1 MSLYGMMRTGV
12 SGMAAQST
20 RLATVADNIA
30 NSGTNGYKRASVEFS
45 SLVIPNTGTN
55 YVSGGVAT
63 TIRYAIS
70 QAGNTQYT
78 TSGTD
83 LSIKGNGFFV
93 VQNSNGQPFLTRAD
107 SFVPD
112 NEGRLV
118 NAAGF
123 YLLGYSYENGIP
135 SPVANGYAGL
145 EPVRITNNELQATPT
160 TLANYSANLP
170 YTADVVAAASLP
182 STNDPNAEFTAKRSL
197 VVYDNVGQEVLLDIF
212 FTRTGT
218 STPGTTTS
226 GPSVAGYSSA
236 PTAIANGT
244 NSNFTFSGFSGL
256 AWADG
261 DTASFTVDIGGTA
274 VDVTG
279 TYTGGSWS
287 FAPDDPA
294 SIPAGVNLTYDATGP
309 DLVVN
314 VANASGAAITVG
326 INGFASTRQVPATAD
341 TWEMSV
347 FYQPNAAATTSFPYS
362 QPALETVSL
371 EFDGYGKLI
380 GPSSVDIDLSGLN
393 GELIEMDLSGMTQL
407 AAEFTQGEVGK
418 NGNGP
423 AAVDG
428 VVIGTDGVLY
438 AQYANGSTAPL
449 YRLPIATVQSP
460 DQLQV
465 LPGNVF
471 SVGLESG
478 DVQIGFAGSGG
489 LGDIIS
495 GSVENSNVDI
505 AEELTNMIES
515 QRNYTAN
522 SKVFQT
528 GSDLMDVLVNL
539 KR

>member
-45 SLVIPNTGTN
+45 SLVIPNSGTN

-70 QAGNTQYT
+70 QGGNTQYT

-93 VQNSNGQPFLTRAD
+93 VQNSNGQPFLTRAG

-112 NEGRLV
+112 AEGRLV

-145 EPVRITNNELQATPT
+145 EPVTISNSELQATPT
-160 TLANYSANLP
+160 TLGKYSANLP
-170 YTADVVAAASLP
+170 YTAPVETNLP
-182 STNDPNAEFTAKRSL
+182 SSNAANAEFTSKRSL

-218 STPGTTTS
+218 ASPG
-226 GPSVAGYSSA
+226 
-236 PTAIANGT
+236 
-244 NSNFTFSGFSGL
+244 
-256 AWADG
+256 
-261 DTASFTVDIGGTA
+261 
-274 VDVTG
+274 
-279 TYTGGSWS
+279 
-287 FAPDDPA
+287 DPA
-294 SIPAGVNLTYDATGP
+294 ALPP
-309 DLVVN
+309 
-314 VANASGAAITVG
+314 
-326 INGFASTRQVPATAD
+326 VPATQD
-341 TWEMSV
+341 TWEMAV
-347 FYQPNAAATTSFPYS
+347 YYQPNAAATTSFPYMEPDGVT
-362 QPALETVSL
+362 PAAPLAVGALS
-371 EFDGYGKLI
+371 FDGYGKLVTS
-380 GPSSVDIDLSGLN
+380 PATLNIDLTALN
-393 GELIEMDLSGMTQL
+393 GENIELDISGMTQL
-407 AAEFTQGEVGK
+407 ATEFTQGEATR

-423 AAVDG
+423 ASIDG
-428 VVIGTDGVLY
+428 VLIGTDGVVY
-438 AQYANGSTAPL
+438 AQYANGATAAL
-449 YRLPIATVQSP
+449 YRLPIANVQSP

-471 SVGLESG
+471 SAGLESG
-478 DVQIGFAGSGG
+478 NVQIGFAGSGG

-495 GSVENSNVDI
+495 GSLENSNVDI

>member
-12 SGMAAQST
+12 SGMSAQST

-45 SLVIPNTGTN
+45 SLVIPNAGTN

-70 QAGNTQYT
+70 QSGNTQYT

-83 LSIKGNGFFV
+83 LSISGNGFFV
-93 VQNSNGQPFLTRAD
+93 VQNSNGQPFLTRAG

-112 NEGRLV
+112 AEGRLV

-123 YLLGYSYENGIP
+123 YLMGYSYENGIP

-145 EPVRITNNELQATPT
+145 EPVKIPTNELQATPT
-160 TLANYSANLP
+160 TLARYYANLP
-170 YTADVVAAASLP
+170 FTSPVVSAANLP
-182 STNDPNAEFTAKRSL
+182 STNDPAAEFSEKRSL

-218 STPGTTTS
+218 ATAGTTTS
-226 GPSVAGYSSA
+226 GPSVSGYSAASTPVA
-236 PTAIANGT
+236 AGG
-244 NSNFTFSGFSGL
+244 SHNFTLAGLTGL

-261 DTASFTVDIGGTA
+261 DTVSFTTDIGGTP

-279 TYTGGSWS
+279 TFSGGAWS
-287 FAPDDPA
+287 FAPDDP
-294 SIPAGVNLTYDATGP
+294 SVLPAGVTLGFNATAP
-309 DLVVN
+309 DLVVTVN
-314 VANASGAAITVG
+314 NGSAAPINAAAG
-326 INGFASTRQVPATAD
+326 GFTSARPVPATAD
-341 TWEMSV
+341 TWEMTV
-347 FYQPNAAATTSFPYS
+347 FYQPTAAATTSFPYS
-362 QPALETVSL
+362 EPAIHTETL
-371 EFDGYGKLI
+371 EFDSYGKLI
-380 GPSSVDIDLSGLN
+380 GPASVSIDLTGRN
-393 GELIEMDLSGMTQL
+393 GEMIEMDISGMTQL
-407 AAEFTQGEVGK
+407 AGEFTQGDVRQ
-418 NGNGP
+418 NGYGP
-423 AAVDG
+423 TSIDDVIIGSDG
-428 VVIGTDGVLY
+428 ILY
-438 AQYANGSTAPL
+438 LQDSKGNTTPY
-449 YRLPIATVQSP
+449 YRLPMATVQSP
-460 DQLQV
+460 DQLRV

-471 SVGLESG
+471 AIGTESG
-478 DVQIGFAGSGG
+478 SVQIGFPGSGG
-489 LGDIIS
+489 LGDIIA
-495 GSVENSNVDI
+495 GSVESSNVDI

-528 GSDLMDVLVNL
+528 GSDLMDVLINL

>member
-45 SLVIPNTGTN
+45 SLVIPNSGTN

-70 QAGNTQYT
+70 QTGNTQYT

-93 VQNSNGQPFLTRAD
+93 VQNSNEQPFLTRAG

-123 YLLGYSYENGIP
+123 YLMGYSYENGIP

-145 EPVRITNNELQATPT
+145 ETVRISNSELQATPT
-160 TLANYSANLP
+160 TLGKYSANLP
-170 YTADVVAAASLP
+170 YTASVVPAADLP
-182 STNDPNAEFTAKRSL
+182 STNSANAEFTNKRSL

-218 STPGTTTS
+218 ATAGTTMA
-226 GPSVAGYSSA
+226 GPPVGGYSA
-236 PTAIANGT
+236 AATPIADGANADLTFAG
-244 NSNFTFSGFSGL
+244 FTGL

-261 DTASFTVDIGGTA
+261 DTASFTVDIDGTA

-279 TYTGGSWS
+279 TYSGGAWS

-294 SIPAGVNLTYDATGP
+294 SMPAGATLTFDTSGP

-314 VANASGAAITVG
+314 VDNATGAGITVSA
-326 INGFASTRQVPATAD
+326 NGFTSTTPVPATAD
-341 TWEMSV
+341 TWEMTV

-362 QPALETVSL
+362 QPPLETATL
-371 EFDGYGKLI
+371 EFDQYGKLI
-380 GPSSVDIDLSGLN
+380 GPTNLTIDLTGLN
-393 GELIEMDLSGMTQL
+393 GEAIDLDLSGMTQL
-407 AAEFTQGEVGK
+407 AAEFTQGEATR

-423 AAVDG
+423 AAVEG
-428 VVIGTDGVLY
+428 VVIGTDGIIY
-438 AQYANGSTAPL
+438 AQYANGATAAL

-471 SVGLESG
+471 SAGLNSG

-489 LGDIIS
+489 LGDVIA

>member
-45 SLVIPNTGTN
+45 SLVIPNAGKN

-93 VQNSNGQPFLTRAD
+93 VQNSNGQPFLTRAG

-145 EPVRITNNELQATPT
+145 EPVRIANSELQATPT
-160 TLANYSANLP
+160 TLAKYAANLP
-170 YTADVVAAASLP
+170 YTADVVPAGSLP

-218 STPGTTTS
+218 ADPLAV
-226 GPSVAGYSSA
+226 P
-236 PTAIANGT
+236 PTN
-244 NSNFTFSGFSGL
+244 
-256 AWADG
+256 
-261 DTASFTVDIGGTA
+261 
-274 VDVTG
+274 
-279 TYTGGSWS
+279 
-287 FAPDDPA
+287 
-294 SIPAGVNLTYDATGP
+294 
-309 DLVVN
+309 
-314 VANASGAAITVG
+314 
-326 INGFASTRQVPATAD
+326 D

-362 QPALETVSL
+362 QPALQTASL

-380 GPSSVDIDLSGLN
+380 SPSTLNIDLSGLN
-393 GELIEMDLSGMTQL
+393 GEMIEMDLSGMTQL
-407 AAEFTQGEVGK
+407 AADFTQGDVGR

-423 AAVDG
+423 ASVDG
-428 VVIGTDGVLY
+428 IVIGTDGVLY

-449 YRLPIATVQSP
+449 YRLPLATVQSP
-460 DQLQV
+460 DQLRV

-471 SVGLESG
+471 AVGLESG
-478 DVQIGFAGSGG
+478 EVQIGFPGSGG
-489 LGDIIS
+489 LGDIIPE
-495 GSVENSNVDI
+495 SVENSNVDI

>member
-45 SLVIPNTGTN
+45 SLVIPNSGTN

-70 QAGNTQYT
+70 QTGNTQYT

-93 VQNSNGQPFLTRAD
+93 VQNSNGQPFLTRAG

-112 NEGRLV
+112 AEGRLV

-145 EPVRITNNELQATPT
+145 EPVTISNNELQATPT
-160 TLANYSANLP
+160 TLGKYSANLP
-170 YTADVVAAASLP
+170 YTATVVPAADLP
-182 STNDPNAEFTAKRSL
+182 STNSANAEFTNKRSL

-212 FTRTGT
+212 FTRTGVAD
-218 STPGTTTS
+218 PGD
-226 GPSVAGYSSA
+226 PL
-236 PTAIANGT
+236 AI
-244 NSNFTFSGFSGL
+244 
-256 AWADG
+256 
-261 DTASFTVDIGGTA
+261 
-274 VDVTG
+274 
-279 TYTGGSWS
+279 
-287 FAPDDPA
+287 PP
-294 SIPAGVNLTYDATGP
+294 IPATN
-309 DLVVN
+309 
-314 VANASGAAITVG
+314 
-326 INGFASTRQVPATAD
+326 D
-341 TWEMSV
+341 TWEMTV

-362 QPALETVSL
+362 QPALQTSTL
-371 EFDGYGKLI
+371 EFDQYGKLI
-380 GPSSVDIDLSGLN
+380 SPTNLTIDLTALN
-393 GELIEMDLSGMTQL
+393 GESIDLDISGMTQL
-407 AAEFTQGEVGK
+407 AAEFTQGEATR

-423 AAVDG
+423 AAVEG
-428 VVIGTDGVLY
+428 VVIGTDGILY
-438 AQYANGSTAPL
+438 AQYANGATAAL

-471 SVGLESG
+471 SAGLESG

-489 LGDIIS
+489 LGDIIA

>member
-1 MSLYGMMRTGV
+1 MMRTGV

-45 SLVIPNTGTN
+45 SLVIPNAGTN

-83 LSIKGNGFFV
+83 LSISGNGFFV
-93 VQNSNGQPFLTRAD
+93 VQNSNGQPFLTRAG

-112 NEGRLV
+112 AEGRLV

-145 EPVRITNNELQATPT
+145 TPVTIPSNELQASPT
-160 TLANYSANLP
+160 TLAKYYANLP
-170 YTADVVAAASLP
+170 YTASPVAAANLP
-182 STNDPNAEFTAKRSL
+182 STNSPTAEFTEKRSL

-212 FTRTGT
+212 FTRTG
-218 STPGTTTS
+218 
-226 GPSVAGYSSA
+226 AGD
-236 PTAIANGT
+236 PTAT
-244 NSNFTFSGFSGL
+244 PP
-256 AWADG
+256 
-261 DTASFTVDIGGTA
+261 TV
-274 VDVTG
+274 
-279 TYTGGSWS
+279 
-287 FAPDDPA
+287 
-294 SIPAGVNLTYDATGP
+294 
-309 DLVVN
+309 
-314 VANASGAAITVG
+314 
-326 INGFASTRQVPATAD
+326 D

-362 QPALETVSL
+362 QPALTSATL
-371 EFDGYGKLI
+371 EFDNFGKLI
-380 GPSSVDIDLSGLN
+380 GPATVAIDLSSLN
-393 GELIEMDLSGMTQL
+393 GEAIEMDISGMTQL
-407 AAEFTQGEVGK
+407 AADFTQGDVGK
-418 NGNGP
+418 NGAGP
-423 AAVDG
+423 SAVED
-428 VVIGTDGVLY
+428 VVIGVDGILY
-438 AQYANGSTAPL
+438 TRDSKGNTTPL
-449 YRLPIATVQSP
+449 YRLPVANVQSP
-460 DQLQV
+460 DQLRV
-465 LPGNVF
+465 MPGNVF
-471 SVGLESG
+471 AVGPESG

-495 GSVENSNVDI
+495 GS
-505 AEELTNMIES
+505 IE
-515 QRNYTAN
+515 N

>member
-45 SLVIPNTGTN
+45 SLVIPNAGTN

-83 LSIKGNGFFV
+83 LSIKGDGFFV
-93 VQNSNGQPFLTRAD
+93 VENSNGQPFLTRAG

-112 NEGRLV
+112 GEGRLV

-145 EPVRITNNELQATPT
+145 TPVTIPTNELQATPT
-160 TLANYSANLP
+160 TLAKYSANLP
-170 YTADVVAAASLP
+170 YTADPVASDSLP

-212 FTRTGT
+212 FTRTGNALSPASGTVANSGSGNITLAGFADRGWVDGDSVDFMINVAGTEVPVTGTRT
-218 STPGTTTS
+218 SGTWSFSPVTGPAGTTLAVSVSGSDLNVAVTNTS
-226 GPSVAGYSSA
+226 GA
-236 PTAIANGT
+236 
-244 NSNFTFSGFSGL
+244 
-256 AWADG
+256 
-261 DTASFTVDIGGTA
+261 A
-274 VDVTG
+274 VDVKVQG
-279 TYTGGSWS
+279 FSS
-287 FAPDDPA
+287 
-294 SIPAGVNLTYDATGP
+294 S
-309 DLVVN
+309 
-314 VANASGAAITVG
+314 NAAAIG
-326 INGFASTRQVPATAD
+326 D
-341 TWEMSV
+341 TWEMAI

-362 QPALETVSL
+362 EPALQTATL
-371 EFDGYGKLI
+371 AFDAYGQLV
-380 GPSSVDIDLSGLN
+380 GPSNVTIDLTGLN
-393 GELIEMDLSGMTQL
+393 GEAIEMDISGMTQL
-407 AAEFTQGEVGK
+407 AAEFTQGDVGK

-423 AAVDG
+423 SSVDE
-428 VVIGTDGVLY
+428 VVIGTDGILY
-438 AQYANGSTAPL
+438 TRDSKGNTTPL
-449 YRLPIATVQSP
+449 YRLPVAGVQSP
-460 DQLQV
+460 DQLRV

-471 SVGLESG
+471 TVGPESG

-495 GSVENSNVDI
+495 GSLENSNVDI